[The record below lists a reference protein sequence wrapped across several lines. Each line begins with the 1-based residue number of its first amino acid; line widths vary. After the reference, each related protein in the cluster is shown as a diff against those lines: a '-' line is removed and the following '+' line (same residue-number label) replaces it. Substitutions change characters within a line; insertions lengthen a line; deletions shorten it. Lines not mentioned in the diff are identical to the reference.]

1 MAVSSMVETPL
12 HAPVSLA
19 VITLEYHLRLCFCP
33 WVRKRTAVS
42 QMPVDRTGRWQQT
55 RTFQPISLVGHRIAP
70 HFPMTGPTVLCKDT
84 FVGAFLEL
92 DSVQSGKQRSKGLS
106 NPHQQQCLPT
116 VTWHEY

>member
-1 MAVSSMVETPL
+1 MAVSSMMETPL

-33 WVRKRTAVS
+33 WVRRRTALS

-55 RTFQPISLVGHRIAP
+55 RTFQPTSLVGHRIAP
-70 HFPMTGPTVLCKDT
+70 HFPIMGPTVLCKDT

-92 DSVQSGKQRSKGLS
+92 DSVQSARQKVKG
-106 NPHQQQCLPT
+106 PVKPLPT
-116 VTWHEY
+116 AVLTHGDLA